1 MKYTREV
8 LEQAVAESTSYAGV
22 MRYLGLKPAGG
33 THAHLSRQIKKF
45 GIVTTHFTGSA
56 HTKGKPARNRMSW
69 EEILVERPPG
79 SARVKPHLLR
89 RALIEAG
96 VVYECVL
103 CGLGDDWC
111 GLPLILHVDH
121 IRVTRRTPAWSKFDS
136 CAPTATARLRRG
148 PDERAATGANEP
160 IDMCCG
166 GCIGSWRSLSIARE
180 WRN

>member
-45 GIVTTHFTGSA
+45 GIDTTHFTGSA
-56 HTKGKPARNRMSW
+56 HTKGKRARNRMSW
-69 EEILVERPPG
+69 EEILVKRPPG

-96 VVYECVL
+96 VEYKCVL
-103 CGLGDDWC
+103 GGLGDDWC

-121 IRVTRRTPAWSKFDS
+121 IRGDPSDS
-136 CAPTATARLRRG
+136 RLEQVRFLCPNCHSQTATWAGRRSG
-148 PDERAATGANEP
+148 NGGEHTG
-160 IDMCCG
+160 
-166 GCIGSWRSLSIARE
+166 
-180 WRN
+180 

>member
-45 GIVTTHFTGSA
+45 GIDTTHFTGSA
-56 HTKGKPARNRMSW
+56 HTKGKRARNRMSW
-69 EEILVERPPG
+69 EEILVKRPPG

-96 VVYECVL
+96 VEYKCVL

-121 IRVTRRTPAWSKFDS
+121 IRGDPSDS
-136 CAPTATARLRRG
+136 RLEQVRFLCPNCHSQTATWAGRRSG
-148 PDERAATGANEP
+148 NGGDHTG
-160 IDMCCG
+160 
-166 GCIGSWRSLSIARE
+166 
-180 WRN
+180 

>member
-8 LEQAVAESTSYAGV
+8 LEQAVSESTSYADV

-45 GIVTTHFTGSA
+45 GIDTTHFTGSA
-56 HTKGKPARNRMSW
+56 HTKGKRARNRMSW
-69 EEILVERPPG
+69 EEILVKRPPG

-96 VVYECVL
+96 VEYKCVL

-121 IRVTRRTPAWSKFDS
+121 MRGDPSDS
-136 CAPTATARLRRG
+136 RLEQVRFLCPNCHSQTATWAGRRSG
-148 PDERAATGANEP
+148 NGGEHTG
-160 IDMCCG
+160 
-166 GCIGSWRSLSIARE
+166 
-180 WRN
+180 

>member
-1 MKYTREV
+1 MKYTRE
-8 LEQAVAESTSYAGV
+8 LPEQAVAESTGYAGV

-79 SARVKPHLLR
+79 SAQVKPHLLR
-89 RALIEAG
+89 RALIAAG
-96 VVYECVL
+96 VEYECVL

-121 IRVTRRTPAWSKFDS
+121 IRGHPSDS
-136 CAPTATARLRRG
+136 RLEQVRFLCPNCHSQIATWAG
-148 PDERAATGANEP
+148 
-160 IDMCCG
+160 
-166 GCIGSWRSLSIARE
+166 
-180 WRN
+180 

>member
-45 GIVTTHFTGSA
+45 GIDTTHFTGSA
-56 HTKGKPARNRMSW
+56 HTKGKRARNRMSW
-69 EEILVERPPG
+69 EEILVKRPPG

-96 VVYECVL
+96 VEYKCVL

-121 IRVTRRTPAWSKFDS
+121 IRGDPSDS
-136 CAPTATARLRRG
+136 RLEQVRFLCPNCHSQTATWAARRSG
-148 PDERAATGANEP
+148 NGGEHTG
-160 IDMCCG
+160 
-166 GCIGSWRSLSIARE
+166 
-180 WRN
+180 

>member
-8 LEQAVAESTSYAGV
+8 FEQAVAESMSYAGV

-45 GIVTTHFTGSA
+45 GIDTTHFTGSA
-56 HTKGKPARNRMSW
+56 HTKGKRARNRMSW
-69 EEILVERPPG
+69 EEILVKRPPG
-79 SARVKPHLLR
+79 SARVKPHLLC

-96 VVYECVL
+96 VEYKCVL

-121 IRVTRRTPAWSKFDS
+121 IRGDPSDS
-136 CAPTATARLRRG
+136 RLEQVRFLCPNCHSQTATWAGRRSG
-148 PDERAATGANEP
+148 NGGEHTG
-160 IDMCCG
+160 
-166 GCIGSWRSLSIARE
+166 
-180 WRN
+180 

>member
-45 GIVTTHFTGSA
+45 GIDTTHFTGSA
-56 HTKGKPARNRMSW
+56 HTKGKRARNRMSW
-69 EEILVERPPG
+69 EEILVKRPPG

-96 VVYECVL
+96 VEYKCVL

-121 IRVTRRTPAWSKFDS
+121 IRGDPSDS
-136 CAPTATARLRRG
+136 RLEQVRFLCPNCHSQTATWAGRRSG
-148 PDERAATGANEP
+148 NGGEHTG
-160 IDMCCG
+160 
-166 GCIGSWRSLSIARE
+166 
-180 WRN
+180 

>member
-22 MRYLGLKPAGG
+22 MRYLGLRPSGG
-33 THAHLSRQIKKF
+33 MQAHLTRQIKKL
-45 GIVTTHFTGSA
+45 GIDTTHFTGQA

-89 RALIEAG
+89 RALIEVG
-96 VVYECVL
+96 VEYKCVL

-121 IRVTRRTPAWSKFDS
+121 IRGDPSDS
-136 CAPTATARLRRG
+136 RLEEVRFLCPNCHSQTATWAGRNIGNRG
-148 PDERAATGANEP
+148 ERTG
-160 IDMCCG
+160 
-166 GCIGSWRSLSIARE
+166 
-180 WRN
+180 

>member
-22 MRYLGLKPAGG
+22 IRYLGRRQSGG
-33 THAHLSRQIKKF
+33 MQTHLSRQIKKL
-45 GIVTTHFTGSA
+45 GIDTTHFTGQA

-96 VVYECVL
+96 VEYKCVL

-121 IRVTRRTPAWSKFDS
+121 IRGDPSDS
-136 CAPTATARLRRG
+136 RLEEVRFLCPNCHSQTATWAGRNIG
-148 PDERAATGANEP
+148 NGGERTG
-160 IDMCCG
+160 
-166 GCIGSWRSLSIARE
+166 
-180 WRN
+180 

>member
-45 GIVTTHFTGSA
+45 GIDTTHFTGSA
-56 HTKGKPARNRMSW
+56 HTKGKRARNRMSW
-69 EEILVERPPG
+69 EEIVVKRPPG

-96 VVYECVL
+96 VEYKCVL

-121 IRVTRRTPAWSKFDS
+121 IRGDPSDS
-136 CAPTATARLRRG
+136 RLEQVRFLCPNCHSQTATWAGRRSG
-148 PDERAATGANEP
+148 NGGEHTG
-160 IDMCCG
+160 
-166 GCIGSWRSLSIARE
+166 
-180 WRN
+180 

>member
-45 GIVTTHFTGSA
+45 GIDTTHFTGSA
-56 HTKGKPARNRMSW
+56 HTKGKRARNRMSW
-69 EEILVERPPG
+69 EEILVKRPPG

-96 VVYECVL
+96 VEYKCVL

-121 IRVTRRTPAWSKFDS
+121 IRGDPSDS
-136 CAPTATARLRRG
+136 RLEQVRFLCPNCHSQTATWAGRKSG
-148 PDERAATGANEP
+148 NGGEHTG
-160 IDMCCG
+160 
-166 GCIGSWRSLSIARE
+166 
-180 WRN
+180 